1 LFWIFVEKL
10 LECQFLRDPGERD
23 GNGAPCQRLLFAEDD
38 CLEIAN
44 YYFQTLLNILRYA
57 TNNMMAQLAT
67 ELVVNGDESK
77 AVILRECLYL
87 LRYCI

>member
-1 LFWIFVEKL
+1 
-10 LECQFLRDPGERD
+10 
-23 GNGAPCQRLLFAEDD
+23 
-38 CLEIAN
+38 
-44 YYFQTLLNILRYA
+44 
-57 TNNMMAQLAT
+57 MAQLAT